1 MVSVVC
7 DMVPLACRSRPLRI
21 LCIEED
27 PLQRKLLA
35 ACLEAIKAE
44 ALFAPRAAN
53 AVWLFRRHPVDVVL
67 MDLDWH
73 AAEEIAA
80 FQEMR
85 QVPRWGRRV
94 PIVAVTD
101 NDSGWSE
108 RAYREAGFAALCE
121 KPIQPMQLFA
131 IVDDVLRDGHQAPLL
146 ERPSP
151 SQLLPHSA

>member
-1 MVSVVC
+1 ML
-7 DMVPLACRSRPLRI
+7 PLACRSRPLRI

-27 PLQRKLLA
+27 ALQRKLLA

-44 ALFAPRAAN
+44 AIFAPRAAN
-53 AVWLFRRHPVDVVL
+53 AVWLFRRHPVDIVL

-73 AAEEIAA
+73 VEEEIAA
-80 FQEMR
+80 FEEMR
-85 QVPRWGRRV
+85 KVPRWGRRV

-101 NDSGWSE
+101 NESGWSE
-108 RAYREAGFAALCE
+108 RAYRDAGFAALCE

-131 IVDDVLRDGHQAPLL
+131 ILDDVLRDSHLAPLL
-146 ERPSP
+146 DHPVQ